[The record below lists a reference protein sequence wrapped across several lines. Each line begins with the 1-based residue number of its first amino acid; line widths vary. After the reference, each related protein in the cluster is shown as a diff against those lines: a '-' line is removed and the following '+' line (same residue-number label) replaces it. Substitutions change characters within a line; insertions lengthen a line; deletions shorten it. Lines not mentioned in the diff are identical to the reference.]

1 MTTIDKKRAV
11 NFFLK
16 EGFLISPD
24 LVDNIPENFN
34 FSEFVKITSTKI
46 QSKDKPILLNKDLFF
61 VINKSENNLDINW
74 IEFEKSRA
82 LLEKGKNGKI
92 YETFLDI
99 LGYDIFEDKKNKLN
113 RILDEIKEPEAIDF
127 SEIKIDPN
135 VLVLESYNK
144 KPSGKKVKDF
154 VSYFRF
160 RYEYIR
166 KILQNRP
173 ELDNIMSINRIINK
187 KDRDKVSLIGLV
199 ISKDFTKN
207 GNILLKVEDLT
218 GIIDI
223 LINKNKEDLFEVGKN
238 IVLDEVVGINGIVGN
253 KIVFVNSVVFPDIQ
267 VNKEMKKC
275 LEEVYVAFIS
285 DLHVGSNMFLSE
297 EFSRF
302 IKWIRGE
309 YGNFKQ
315 RKMASKVNYLFILG
329 DLVDGVG
336 IYPDQ
341 ENELLIK
348 DVINQYRECARLLN
362 EVPKHIK
369 IVICPGNHDALRIS
383 EPQPIL
389 NEKYASAF
397 YDLKNVTLVSNPS
410 LVNVHS
416 SENFSGFDILLYHGY
431 SFDYYVSVVD
441 SIRNSG
447 GYDRADLIM
456 KFLLQKR
463 HLAPSHSSTLY
474 VADSEEDPLIIKKVP
489 DFFATGHVHKAS
501 VSNYKNVTMICGS
514 CWQSK
519 TSFQEKVGHNPEP
532 ARVPVINLKTR
543 EIKLMKF

>member
-1 MTTIDKKRAV
+1 MITNNKKDV
-11 NFFLK
+11 INSFLK

-24 LVDNIPENFN
+24 LFLDIPENFN
-34 FSEFVKITSTKI
+34 FNEFVKITNTKI
-46 QSKDKPILLNKDLFF
+46 SSKDKPIILNKDLFF
-61 VINKSENNLDINW
+61 VINKSENKLDINW
-74 IEFEKSRA
+74 IEFEKSKA

-99 LGYDIFEDKKNKLN
+99 LGYGVFEDKKNKLN
-113 RILDEIKEPEAIDF
+113 KLLDEIKEPEEIDF

-154 VSYFRF
+154 VSYFRS

-166 KILQNRP
+166 KILQNRL

-199 ISKDFTKN
+199 MSKDFTKN
-207 GNILLKVEDLT
+207 GNILLKVEDLS
-218 GIIDI
+218 GSIYI
-223 LINKNKEDLFEVGKN
+223 LINKNKEELFEIGKN
-238 IVLDEVVGINGIVGN
+238 IVLDEVIGINGLVGN
-253 KIVFVNSVVFPDIQ
+253 KIVFVNNIIFPDIQ
-267 VNKEMKKC
+267 INKEMKKC

-315 RKMASKVNYLFILG
+315 RKIASKVSYLFILG

-341 ENELLIK
+341 ESELSIK

-362 EVPKHIK
+362 EIPKHIK
-369 IVICPGNHDALRIS
+369 IIICPGNHDALRIS

-389 NEKYASAF
+389 DEKYASTF
-397 YDLKNVTLVSNPS
+397 YDLKNITLVSNPS
-410 LVNVHS
+410 LVNIHS

-474 VADSEEDPLIIKKVP
+474 IADPEEDPLIIKKVP

-543 EIKLMKF
+543 EIKIMKF